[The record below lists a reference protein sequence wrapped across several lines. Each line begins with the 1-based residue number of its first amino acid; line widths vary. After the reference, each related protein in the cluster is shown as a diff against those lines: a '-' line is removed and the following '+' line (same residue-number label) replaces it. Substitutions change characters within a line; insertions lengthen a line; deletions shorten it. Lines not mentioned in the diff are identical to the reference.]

1 MKYNSKKNKLK
12 TIFDNVINTST
23 EINKK
28 KQDYDD
34 LSSSSEG
41 LKVPK
46 ILYDSDW
53 IIAITN
59 EGG

>member
-1 MKYNSKKNKLK
+1 MKYTSKKNKLK
-12 TIFDNVINTST
+12 TIFDNTINTST

-28 KQDYDD
+28 KQIYDN
-34 LSSSSEG
+34 LSSPSEG

-46 ILYDSDW
+46 VLYDSDW
-53 IIAITN
+53 IIAIMN